1 MNALHA
7 MTHLLLFTLALGAQT
22 AILQDQAPSMPTLTR
37 LEKALG
43 FEMIFDGKSL
53 NGWTGYRMDRPPKN
67 WSAKDGILTCSPGPD
82 GGDLRTA
89 QMYGDFELIL
99 EYRMSTRG
107 NSGIMY
113 RSTEDHEAS
122 WQSGPEFQLLDDQG
136 HGIAPDSVNA
146 SGAAYDF
153 YGPKGKVL
161 KPAGEWNEVRIV
173 ACGNHIEHW
182 MNGVKIVEYEIGSPE
197 WTEIYQKTKFAEFP
211 DFARHP
217 KGYIV
222 LQDHGHEVSFR
233 NIRIRKL

>member
-1 MNALHA
+1 
-7 MTHLLLFTLALGAQT
+7 MTYLVLFVLALGAHA
-22 AILQDQAPSMPTLTR
+22 AIGHDQAPDMPKLTR

-43 FEMIFDGKSL
+43 FELIFDGKTL
-53 NGWTGYRMDRPPKN
+53 NGWTGFRMDHPPKN
-67 WSAKDGILTCSPGPD
+67 WVAKDGVLTCSPGPE
-82 GGDLRTA
+82 GGDLRTTR
-89 QMYGDFELIL
+89 MYGDFELALDYKI
-99 EYRMSTRG
+99 SPQG

-122 WQSGPEFQLLDDQG
+122 WQTGPEFQILDDQG
-136 HGIAPDSVNA
+136 HGMAADGVNS

-161 KPAGEWNEVRIV
+161 RPAGEWNEVRIV

-197 WTEIYQKTKFAEFP
+197 WTAIYKKTKFAEFP